1 MTIDSANLCK
11 CTLWKYA
18 FEHGEHF
25 MDSLHVKIA
34 ILYGKLQRKNCWKLE
49 TPNFHAARTSPK
61 MRSWENHGPMV
72 DPTGPNFCVN
82 CWASKHQR
90 FLKNEARRVNTPGLM
105 WPFDPQRLSP
115 PRDRKSH
122 PTSEVCSSFG
132 SWTSMTMANHTWS
145 LELASVLVI
154 NAWYNGLW

>member
-1 MTIDSANLCK
+1 MQIYANVPSGNMHSNMANI
-11 CTLWKYA
+11 LWIVY
-18 FEHGEHF
+18 
-25 MDSLHVKIA
+25 M
-34 ILYGKLQRKNCWKLE
+34 WKLRFCTGNYSE
-49 TPNFHAARTSPK
+49 RTAGSLKPQTFMQHEPVQK
-61 MRSWENHGPMV
+61 W
-72 DPTGPNFCVN
+72 DPEKITVQWWTQQVQIFVWTVGR
-82 CWASKHQR
+82 SKHQR

-132 SWTSMTMANHTWS
+132 SWTSMTLANHTWS